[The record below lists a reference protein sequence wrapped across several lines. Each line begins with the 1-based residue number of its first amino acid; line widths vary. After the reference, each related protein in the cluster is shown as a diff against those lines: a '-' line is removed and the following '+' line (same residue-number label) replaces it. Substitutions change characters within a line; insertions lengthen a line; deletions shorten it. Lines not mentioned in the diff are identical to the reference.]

1 MPTKA
6 DILNADDLPTA
17 PVEIPEWG
25 GRFHVRTMT
34 GVERDQFDH
43 DLMSAK
49 RGDQIDGRGMKAR
62 MCYLTL
68 CDADGVRIFEEAAD
82 LVQLQEKSSA
92 ILDRVWDAASKLNGL
107 SEQDVEELSGN
118 SSSGPSEGSGSS

>member
-25 GRFHVRTMT
+25 GQFHVRTMT

-43 DLMSAK
+43 DLMSSK
-49 RGDQIDGRGMKAR
+49 RGDKIDGRGMKAR
-62 MCYLTL
+62 MCFLTL
-68 CDADGVRIFEEAAD
+68 CDADGARIFEDAAD
-82 LVQLQEKSSA
+82 QVELQSKSSA
-92 ILDRVWDAASKLNGL
+92 VLDRVWDEACKLNGL
-107 SEQDVEELSGN
+107 TEDDVEELSGN
-118 SSSGPSEGSGSS
+118 SSSGPSAGSGSS